1 MLDLLKQ
8 KVRMTET
15 ENGAA
20 TYETSGSECLDL
32 FASIGAFRH
41 AGDEEI
47 INCFIRA
54 YMENADLAMKI
65 LFYA

>member
-47 INCFIRA
+47 IILKRQVLANVRTLVYDQIR
-54 YMENADLAMKI
+54 K
-65 LFYA
+65 